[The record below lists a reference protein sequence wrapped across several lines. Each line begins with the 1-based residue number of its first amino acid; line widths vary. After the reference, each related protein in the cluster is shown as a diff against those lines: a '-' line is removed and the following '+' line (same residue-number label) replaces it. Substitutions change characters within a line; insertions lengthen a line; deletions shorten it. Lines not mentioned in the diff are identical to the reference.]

1 MGAPRST
8 GLPWHLGYPIIMFAL
23 ICAATWSSAASLH
36 LAAANSLTTQIRFG
50 PKDYCG
56 FNVTV
61 QDGVRYYDPL
71 GCVDAGWSYQV
82 DRQAVGI
89 GLPGAISTSL
99 SKGAALLLVCE
110 STGMTLSKSAFVEG
124 RSMDAESLSCK
135 PSGFVLLILSTFIQ
149 AYGTRYSFRKDPE
162 PTKER
167 LYTLISLHLLFAN
180 ATTLAIW
187 ITFVTIA
194 GILASATSYKGVD
207 KSQSLEAGGI
217 RIWWGISPWLILSAG
232 LLGLPWA
239 FESVRWRHAEL
250 NKS

>member
-36 LAAANSLTTQIRFG
+36 LAAANSLTTQVRFG

-89 GLPGAISTSL
+89 GLPGAVSTSL
-99 SKGAALLLVCE
+99 SKGAALLLVCKCDRDE
-110 STGMTLSKSAFVEG
+110 CYSRPHSPSDMVRTLKACP
-124 RSMDAESLSCK
+124 AN
-135 PSGFVLLILSTFIQ
+135 PQ
-149 AYGTRYSFRKDPE
+149 ALCS
-162 PTKER
+162 
-167 LYTLISLHLLFAN
+167 
-180 ATTLAIW
+180 
-187 ITFVTIA
+187 
-194 GILASATSYKGVD
+194 
-207 KSQSLEAGGI
+207 
-217 RIWWGISPWLILSAG
+217 
-232 LLGLPWA
+232 
-239 FESVRWRHAEL
+239 
-250 NKS
+250 